1 MNGLETLPVKRSRL
15 RWLER
20 GLLLVAA
27 LCLGFWVYVWLDA
40 AWVQH
45 RDNEI
50 LDAAPDSPPP
60 PAAALPAPTPAAQ
73 TDSLGSFQA
82 APPPEPLPAAE
93 EGSLVGRIEIPR
105 LGVSAIV
112 LEGVESSTLRR
123 GVGHIPDTPLP
134 GGAGNVG
141 LAAHRDS
148 FFRALKDIRK
158 NDTVRVKTLA
168 GTYRYRVEWTRVVE
182 PEQTEVLS
190 PDVDTG
196 GELTLVTCYPFNYVG
211 SAPHRFIVRARQ
223 VAEAADAATPADA
236 ASAAPSALH

>member
-1 MNGLETLPVKRSRL
+1 MNGLETLAMKRTRL

-50 LDAAPDSPPP
+50 LDAAPEA
-60 PAAALPAPTPAAQ
+60 PAATLPAPIPAAQ

-82 APPPEPLPAAE
+82 APPPEQRPSSE
-93 EGSLVGRIEIPR
+93 EGSLVGRVEIPR
-105 LGVSAIV
+105 LGVSAII

-123 GVGHIPDTPLP
+123 GVGHIPETPLP
-134 GGAGNVG
+134 GGSGNVG

-148 FFRALKDIRK
+148 FFRALRDIRK
-158 NDTVRVKTLA
+158 NDTVKVKTLA
-168 GTYRYRVEWTRVVE
+168 GTYRYQVEWTKVVE
-182 PEQTEVLS
+182 PEQTEVLAADITAG
-190 PDVDTG
+190 P
-196 GELTLVTCYPFNYVG
+196 ELTLVTCYPFNYVG

-223 VAEAADAATPADA
+223 VAESPSGDAAIN
-236 ASAAPSALH
+236 

>member
-1 MNGLETLPVKRSRL
+1 MKRSRL

-40 AWVQH
+40 AYVQH

-50 LDAAPDSPPP
+50 LDAAP
-60 PAAALPAPTPAAQ
+60 ATALPLPTPAAQ

-82 APPPEPLPAAE
+82 APPPEPHPVAE

-112 LEGVESSTLRR
+112 LEGVDSSTLRR
-123 GVGHIPDTPLP
+123 GVGHIPETPLP
-134 GGAGNVG
+134 GGSGNVG

-148 FFRALKDIRK
+148 FFRALRDIRK
-158 NDTVRVKTLA
+158 NDTVKVKTLA
-168 GTYRYRVEWTRVVE
+168 GTYRYQVEWTKVVE
-182 PEQTEVLS
+182 PEQTEVLAADITAG
-190 PDVDTG
+190 P
-196 GELTLVTCYPFNYVG
+196 ELTLVTCYPFNYVG

-223 VAEAADAATPADA
+223 VADSPASDAAIN
-236 ASAAPSALH
+236 

>member
-1 MNGLETLPVKRSRL
+1 MNGLDTLPLKRNRL

-50 LDAAPDSPPP
+50 LDAAPDTQPS
-60 PAAALPAPTPAAQ
+60 AAAPLPTPAAQ
-73 TDSLGSFQA
+73 TDALGSFQGA
-82 APPPEPLPAAE
+82 TSAEPQPGAE

-112 LEGVESSTLRR
+112 LEGVENSTLRR
-123 GVGHIPDTPLP
+123 GVGHIPETPLP
-134 GGAGNVG
+134 GVSGNVG

-168 GTYRYRVEWTRVVE
+168 GTYRYKVEWTRIVD
-182 PEQTEVLS
+182 PEQTEVLA
-190 PDVDTG
+190 PDVDIPA
-196 GELTLVTCYPFNYVG
+196 ELTLVTCYPFNYVG

-223 VAEAADAATPADA
+223 VDDP
-236 ASAAPSALH
+236 ASASPAAIN

>member
-1 MNGLETLPVKRSRL
+1 VGTSHLKIMNGFETLPVKRSRL

-27 LCLGFWVYVWLDA
+27 LCLGFWGYVWLDA

-50 LDAAPDSPPP
+50 LDTAPD
-60 PAAALPAPTPAAQ
+60 PAPTAALPAAQ

-82 APPPEPLPAAE
+82 APATEPHPVAE
-93 EGSLVGRIEIPR
+93 EGSLVGRVEIPR
-105 LGVSAIV
+105 LGVSAII

-134 GGAGNVG
+134 GSSGNVG

-148 FFRALKDIRK
+148 FFRALRDIRK
-158 NDTVRVKTLA
+158 NDTVKVKTLA
-168 GTYRYRVEWTRVVE
+168 GTYRYQVEWTRVVE
-182 PEQTEVLS
+182 PEQTEVLAADIAAG
-190 PDVDTG
+190 P
-196 GELTLVTCYPFNYVG
+196 ELTLVTCYPFNYVG

-223 VAEAADAATPADA
+223 VAD
-236 ASAAPSALH
+236 SPSGDGAIR

>member
-1 MNGLETLPVKRSRL
+1 MNGLDTLPVKHARL

-27 LCLGFWVYVWLDA
+27 LCLGFWVFVWLDA
-40 AWVQH
+40 AYVQH

-50 LDAAPDSPPP
+50 LDAAPDSA
-60 PAAALPAPTPAAQ
+60 PAAALPASAPAAQ

-82 APPPEPLPAAE
+82 APPPAPLPVAE
-93 EGSLVGRIEIPR
+93 EGSLVGRVEIPR
-105 LGVSAIV
+105 LGVSAII

-123 GVGHIPDTPLP
+123 GVGHIPETPLP
-134 GGAGNVG
+134 GSSGNVG

-148 FFRALKDIRK
+148 FFRALRDIRK

-168 GTYRYRVEWTRVVE
+168 GTYRYQVEWTRVVE
-182 PEQTEVLS
+182 PEQTEVLAADLTAG
-190 PDVDTG
+190 P
-196 GELTLVTCYPFNYVG
+196 ELTLVTCYPFNYVG

-223 VAEAADAATPADA
+223 VADSPSSDPAIN
-236 ASAAPSALH
+236 

>member
-1 MNGLETLPVKRSRL
+1 MNGLETLPLKRSRL

-27 LCLGFWVYVWLDA
+27 LCLGFWVFVWLDA

-50 LDAAPDSPPP
+50 LDAAPESAPPGTPSPG
-60 PAAALPAPTPAAQ
+60 PASTPAAQ

-82 APPPEPLPAAE
+82 TPSREPRPAAE

-134 GGAGNVG
+134 GSPGNVG

-148 FFRALKDIRK
+148 FFRALRDIRK
-158 NDTVRVKTLA
+158 NDTVKVKTLA
-168 GTYRYRVEWTRVVE
+168 GTYRYQVEWTKVVE
-182 PEQTEVLS
+182 PEQTEVLAADITAG
-190 PDVDTG
+190 P
-196 GELTLVTCYPFNYVG
+196 ELTLVTCYPFNYVG

-223 VAEAADAATPADA
+223 VAD
-236 ASAAPSALH
+236 SPSSDTAIN